1 MGFTEHMM
9 RSDDVPA
16 SRIVSELVARL
27 DGDRVSVGDLLGHLE
42 GRALGLILLILSLP
56 ICIPNVP
63 GISTLFGLLLIG
75 PALQMIF
82 GAKSLWMPGFVKKWS
97 FKGEHLRGAL
107 KACGA
112 ILRKI
117 EVLAKPRMRAMT
129 RRPAMIYAGVQTL
142 VMALIL
148 ILPMPGANIIPGVA
162 VVLTGLGVLQRDGLF
177 ILLSIP
183 VAAGAMAWVVI
194 FFKYVV
200 EAVMWVC
207 GQAQMLLAKMM

>member
-1 MGFTEHMM
+1 M